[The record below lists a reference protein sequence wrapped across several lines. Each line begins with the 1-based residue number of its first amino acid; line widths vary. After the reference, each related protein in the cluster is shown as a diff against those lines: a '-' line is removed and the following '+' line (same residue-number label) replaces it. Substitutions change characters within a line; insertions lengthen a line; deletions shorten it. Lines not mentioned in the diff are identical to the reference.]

1 MLFTIPLS
9 IIPLIVYN
17 IIAFGLLGA
26 FPGDPWTN
34 PVFTLEMISGARWIM
49 VIGDLM
55 ITVAIVLLFFEI
67 LKATRTGASSIIDHM
82 LSTVVFILYLV
93 EFLLV
98 AEAAQSTFFILMTIS
113 LIDVVAGFSVT
124 IRSARRDMSIGH
136 PGDAF

>member
-34 PVFTLEMISGARWIM
+34 PVFTLEMVSGARWTM

-82 LSTVVFILYLV
+82 LSTVVFIVYLV

-98 AEAAQSTFFILMTIS
+98 AEAARSTFFILMTIS

>member
-26 FPGDPWTN
+26 FPGNPWTN
-34 PVFTLEMISGARWIM
+34 PVFTVEMMSGARWTM

-55 ITVAIVLLFFEI
+55 VAVAIALLFFEI
-67 LKATRTGASSIIDHM
+67 LKATRTGASSIVDHM
-82 LSTVVFILYLV
+82 LSMVVFIVYLI

-98 AEAAQSTFFILMTIS
+98 AEAAKSTFFILMMIA
-113 LIDVVAGFSVT
+113 LIDVVAGFSIT
-124 IRSARRDMSIGH
+124 IRAARRDMSLGH
-136 PGDAF
+136 PGDVF

>member
-34 PVFTLEMISGARWIM
+34 PVFTLEMVSGARWTM

-82 LSTVVFILYLV
+82 LSTVVFIIYLV